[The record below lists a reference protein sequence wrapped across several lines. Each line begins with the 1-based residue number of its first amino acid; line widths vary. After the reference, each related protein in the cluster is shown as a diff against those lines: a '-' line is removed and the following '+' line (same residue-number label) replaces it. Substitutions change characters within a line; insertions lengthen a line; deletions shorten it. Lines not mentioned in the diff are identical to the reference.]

1 MAKIIVGNWKM
12 HGSEA
17 LAETL
22 VAAVSS
28 CAAHIRSKDEIVL
41 CPPAV
46 LLPAVVKRVQGSFLA
61 VGGQDCSAHVEGAYT
76 GDISASMLAEVGC
89 RYVIVGHSER
99 RHYYKELNETVKS
112 KAEAAQAAGLLPI
125 ICVGE
130 MLAQRESGLA
140 MRYVT
145 QQVRECVPSGGQFLL
160 AYEPVWAIGSG
171 KVPSAAEIEQM
182 HQQILSLLP
191 NAKLLYGGS
200 VKAANAQEILRI
212 PGVSGVLVGGASVN
226 SEEFCGI
233 IAAMEG

>member
-12 HGSEA
+12 HGSRA
-17 LAETL
+17 LVETL
-22 VAAVSS
+22 VPAVASFAAGSQ
-28 CAAHIRSKDEIVL
+28 SKSEIVL

-46 LLPAVVKRVQGSFLA
+46 LLPLVAKQVQGSFLA
-61 VGGQDCSAHVEGAYT
+61 VGGQDCSAQAEGAYT
-76 GDISASMLAEVGC
+76 GDISAPMLAEAGC

-99 RHYYKELNETVKS
+99 RQYYRELNETVKA
-112 KAEAAQAAGLLPI
+112 KAEAAQAAGLIPI

-145 QQVRECVPSGGQFLL
+145 QQVRECVPAGGQFLL

-171 KVPSAAEIEQM
+171 KVPSATDIEQM

-191 NAKLLYGGS
+191 SAKVLYGGS
-200 VKAANAQEILRI
+200 VKAANAQEILHI
-212 PGVSGVLVGGASVN
+212 SGVSGVLVGGASVN
-226 SEEFCGI
+226 IEEFCGI
-233 IAAMEG
+233 IAASGE